1 MEDPQIRVLYVDDE
15 INNLTSFK
23 ANFRT
28 FFEVYAAQSAEEGK
42 QILKEKDIH
51 VLITDQKMPKIT
63 GVQFLE
69 SIISEFPFPVRMILT
84 GQTDMETVI
93 EAINKGQ
100 VYRYLTKPFDAD
112 ELKGIIENAHDLYQ
126 FRKNDGDTLNR
137 FRQAFEYFND
147 AVFMMDLNGHFNEL
161 NTFGLNLF
169 KIQRSHLNTLYLK
182 SLFNQI
188 ADYDKLHKQL
198 KEEGILIDFPARL
211 KDTTGKIIE
220 SLVSATP
227 IKDGNEI
234 IGYQCLIR
242 DITSQ
247 KETENLVLRAI
258 IETQENERVR
268 MGKNLHDSVG
278 QKLAALKMFLEEMS
292 IQNPEL
298 KESEVFKKSKETI
311 AGTYDEL
318 KSICFNIM
326 PKTLEVLGLK
336 VAVKEFILQN
346 QIKGAFEIEFNINE
360 NFPRLNSQL
369 EIALFRIVQEFV
381 NNSMRHSKAKKVNLT
396 FRSSPTQAVITL
408 KDNGEGFVLKKA
420 FNGNGMGLKNIHSRV
435 QSYNGILDINSN
447 TNMGTEFVISLPLS

>member
-1 MEDPQIRVLYVDDE
+1 METSLIRVLYVDDE
-15 INNLTSFK
+15 IHNLTSFK

-28 FFEVYAAQSAEEGK
+28 FFEIYTAQSAEEGK

-51 VLITDQKMPKIT
+51 VLITDQKMPKMT
-63 GVQFLE
+63 GVEFLE
-69 SIISEFPFPVRMILT
+69 SIIEEFPFPVRMILT
-84 GQTDMETVI
+84 GHTCMETVI

-100 VYRYLTKPFDAD
+100 VYRYLTKPFEAD
-112 ELKGIIENAHDLYQ
+112 ELKGIIESAYDLYQ
-126 FRKNDGDTLNR
+126 FRKSDGDTLNK
-137 FRQAFEYFND
+137 FRQAFENFND
-147 AVFMMDLNGHFNEL
+147 AVFMMDLNGHLNEL
-161 NTFGLNLF
+161 NTYGLNLF
-169 KIQRSHLNTLYLK
+169 KVQRSHLNTLYLK
-182 SLFNQI
+182 SLF
-188 ADYDKLHKQL
+188 DHTSEYDKLYKQL
-198 KEEGILIDFPARL
+198 VDTGVLIDFPARL

-220 SLVSATP
+220 ALISATP
-227 IKDGNEI
+227 IKDGNEV
-234 IGYQCLIR
+234 IGYQCMIR
-242 DITSQ
+242 DITNQ

-292 IQNPEL
+292 VQYPEL
-298 KESEVFKKSKETI
+298 KDSEVFKKSKETI

-336 VAVKEFILQN
+336 VAVKEFITQN
-346 QIKGAFEIEFNINE
+346 QIKGSFEIELNIE
-360 NFPRLNSQL
+360 DDFPKLNTQL
-369 EIALFRIVQEFV
+369 EIAIFRIVQEFV
-381 NNSMRHSKAKKVNLT
+381 NNSMRHSKAKKVFLT
-396 FRSSPTQAVITL
+396 FRSNPTQALINL

-420 FNGNGMGLKNIHSRV
+420 FSGNGIGLKNIHSRI